1 MCKREKVWRCNN
13 WLKMA
18 AKLRGE
24 NVLVKKG
31 VFEGAQSEGKKKDI
45 DPVERR
51 GRVRKRKQTCV
62 QFIQLL
68 LPGLAKL

>member
-1 MCKREKVWRCNN
+1 
-13 WLKMA
+13 MA

-31 VFEGAQSEGKKKDI
+31 VFEGVQSEGKKKDI

-51 GRVRKRKQTCV
+51 GRARKRKQTCV
-62 QFIQLL
+62 VYDYYSS
-68 LPGLAKL
+68 

>member
-1 MCKREKVWRCNN
+1 
-13 WLKMA
+13 MA

-31 VFEGAQSEGKKKDI
+31 VFEGVQSEGKKKDI

-62 QFIQLL
+62 VYDYYSTITAWAGKAMTDSIGIL
-68 LPGLAKL
+68 GGR